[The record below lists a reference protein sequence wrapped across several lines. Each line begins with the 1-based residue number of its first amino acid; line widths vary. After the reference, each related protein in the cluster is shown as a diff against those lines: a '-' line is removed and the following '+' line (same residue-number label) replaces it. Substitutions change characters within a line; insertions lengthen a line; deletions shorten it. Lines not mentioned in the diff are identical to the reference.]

1 MDVIEYAIDVFV
13 QKLNEYETKLSD
25 ECYEYLN
32 SFEGAEEDVMIYHN
46 ALNEYLLIL
55 KDRFWCDE
63 EDEKDEQI
71 IKKMLMIIYALI
83 SAMTELEQTKPS
95 ITIDED

>member
-1 MDVIEYAIDVFV
+1 MNTIEYVVDIIVN
-13 QKLNEYETKLSD
+13 KLNEAEQLLSD
-25 ECYEYLN
+25 EAYEYLN
-32 SFEGAEEDVMIYHN
+32 SFEGAEEDIMVYHN

-55 KDRFWCDE
+55 KDRFWMDE

-71 IKKMLMIIYALI
+71 IKKMLMLIYTLI
-83 SAMTELEQTKPS
+83 NAMEELERTKPT